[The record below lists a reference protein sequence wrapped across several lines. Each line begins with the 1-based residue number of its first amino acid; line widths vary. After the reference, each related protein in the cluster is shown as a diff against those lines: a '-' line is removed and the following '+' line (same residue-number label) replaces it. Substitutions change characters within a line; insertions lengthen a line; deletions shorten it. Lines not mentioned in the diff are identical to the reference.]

1 MPHDSI
7 HVDRQQVAWSI
18 RELLA
23 GDCKRSTRSLPVAAL
38 WSRFGWSRCWGEQ
51 LPPPARIIT
60 QPELLPALRV
70 ETIFPIQYEDTIK
83 DHIHRIANLV
93 KFIQSGGLVEPLV
106 IGQDGDLWD
115 GMHRLTALYLTRTKT
130 VIVLDF
136 SEDLQDFTL
145 PPLQSI
151 FHSEFLSESHTQ
163 RLFRRFAQ
171 TNPFPH
177 VICSQ
182 ILFPKVA
189 CEIQRELEFA
199 SWRLVE
205 TDFYQQHEFSLLD
218 CPYAPGPLLTALRDV
233 VLGDEFALLLSRLTG
248 HAGLRI
254 VDIACH
260 KSTPGQAIGI
270 HTDYSEDEEIC
281 RLTLHFNESWKLEE
295 GGLFVV
301 FGSENPNS
309 AVAAFLP
316 EMNTAIL
323 FEISERSFHAVTCV
337 DGMRPRYSIVIAAT
351 PS

>member
-23 GDCKRSTRSLPVAAL
+23 GDCRRSTRSLSVAAL
-38 WSRFGWSRCWGEQ
+38 WSRFAWSRCWGEE

-60 QPELLPALRV
+60 QPGLLPALRV
-70 ETIFPIQYEDTIK
+70 ETLFPIQYEDTVE
-83 DHIHRIANLV
+83 DHVHRIANLV
-93 KFIQSGGLVEPLV
+93 KFIQLGGSIEPLV
-106 IGQDGDLWD
+106 IGRDGDLWD
-115 GMHRLTALYLTRTKT
+115 GMHRLAALYLTRTET

-136 SEDLQDFTL
+136 SEKLQDFTL
-145 PPLQSI
+145 PPLQSV
-151 FHSEFLSESHTQ
+151 FCSEFLSELHTQ
-163 RLFRRFAQ
+163 WLSRWFAQ
-171 TNPFPH
+171 AEPFPH
-177 VICSQ
+177 VFCPQ
-182 ILFPKVA
+182 ILVPKVA
-189 CEIQRELEFA
+189 DEIQQELEFA

-205 TDFYQQHEFSLLD
+205 TEFYQQYEFSLLD
-218 CPYAPGPLLTALRDV
+218 CSYALGPSLTAFRDV
-233 VLGDEFALLLSRLTG
+233 VLSGEFVLLLSRLTG

-260 KSTPGQAIGI
+260 KSTKGQAIGI

-323 FEISERSFHAVTCV
+323 FEISEQSFHAVTCV

-351 PS
+351 SS